1 MKKAFK
7 HIWHWIDD
15 RTGISDMV
23 LPLLNHPV
31 PPRSLWSYV
40 FGSATLFCFILQV
53 ITGVALSLLYQPS
66 SNSAYQSLEFITDQA
81 KFGNVLRGIHYY
93 GASAMI
99 ILVGLHMMR
108 TYITASYKFPREMN
122 WISGVFLLLFTI
134 FMGFTGQLLRWDS
147 NGVWSSVVAAQQL
160 GRIPLLGKHM
170 ARLLLGGDTIG
181 GQSLSRFYSY
191 HVFIIPA
198 LIFLFIG
205 LHIYLVFR
213 NGISEPPKAGR
224 PVDPKTYRAWY
235 KQYLIDK
242 SIPFWPNAAWRDVLF
257 SSLIVIVIILLAF
270 FFGAPALTSP
280 PDPSVVHTSPNP
292 DWYMVPF
299 FALFALMPHK
309 IESIAMM
316 VGPVLTV
323 IILLS
328 IPFLSNK
335 GERSPLKR
343 PWAMFGVLCVFVFVI
358 SLLVIG
364 LQAPWSPDFK
374 ATPLPVSAVRRS
386 SHPSGGLPVSSSR
399 LQLADSSLVRGVG
412 LFYSKGCE
420 YCHRINGYGGR
431 AGPDLTII
439 GNRLSPQQLTLRIVN
454 GGNNMPAFGGT
465 LSKEELSDL
474 VDFLSLQ
481 K

>member
-1 MKKAFK
+1 
-7 HIWHWIDD
+7 
-15 RTGISDMV
+15 
-23 LPLLNHPV
+23 
-31 PPRSLWSYV
+31 
-40 FGSATLFCFILQV
+40 
-53 ITGVALSLLYQPS
+53 
-66 SNSAYQSLEFITDQA
+66 
-81 KFGNVLRGIHYY
+81 
-93 GASAMI
+93 
-99 ILVGLHMMR
+99 
-108 TYITASYKFPREMN
+108 
-122 WISGVFLLLFTI
+122 
-134 FMGFTGQLLRWDS
+134 MGFTGQLLRWDS

-160 GRIPLLGKHM
+160 GRIPLLGKYL

-205 LHIYLVFR
+205 LHVYLVFR

-235 KQYLIDK
+235 KQYLVDK
-242 SIPFWPNAAWRDVLF
+242 SVPFWPNAAWRDVLF
-257 SSLIVIVIILLAF
+257 SSLIVILIILLAM

-280 PDPSVVHTSPNP
+280 PDPSMVHTSPNP

-374 ATPLPVSAVRRS
+374 AEPLPLSVIRRPSIPSTALPATPGSSPTTTGNRS
-386 SHPSGGLPVSSSR
+386 S
-399 LQLADSSLVRGVG
+399 DSSMISGVR
-412 LFYSKGCE
+412 LFYTKGCE
-420 YCHRINGYGGR
+420 YCHRVDGYGGR
-431 AGPDLTII
+431 AGPELSLI

-454 GGNNMPAFGGT
+454 GGNNMPAYGGT
-465 LSKEELSDL
+465 LSKNELSDL
-474 VDFLSLQ
+474 VGFLSSQ

>member
-1 MKKAFK
+1 MKGLLKKTWA
-7 HIWHWIDD
+7 WIDD
-15 RTGISDMV
+15 RTGISEMV
-23 LPLLNHPV
+23 LPLLKHPV

-40 FGSATLFCFILQV
+40 FGSATLFCFVLQV

-66 SNSAYQSLEFITDQA
+66 SSEAYQSLEFITNHA

-122 WISGVFLLLFTI
+122 WISGVILLLCTI

-160 GRIPLLGKHM
+160 GRVPLVGKYL
-170 ARLLLGGDTIG
+170 ARLLIGGNTIG
-181 GQSLSRFYSY
+181 GHSLSRFYSY

-198 LIFLFIG
+198 LIFLFIA
-205 LHIYLVFR
+205 LHLYLVFR
-213 NGISEPPKAGR
+213 NGISEPPRAGR

-235 KQYLIDK
+235 KNYLAEK
-242 SIPFWPNAAWRDVLF
+242 SVPFWPNAVWRDVLF
-257 SSLIVIVIILLAF
+257 SSLIVIFIIALAATV
-270 FFGAPALTSP
+270 GAPKLTTP
-280 PDPSVVHTSPNP
+280 PDPSMVSTSPTP

-299 FALFALMPHK
+299 FALFALMPHRL
-309 IESIAMM
+309 ESIAMM
-316 VGPVLTV
+316 LGPVLTV
-323 IILLS
+323 ILLLS

-335 GERSPLKR
+335 GARSPLKR

-358 SLLVIG
+358 SLLVVG

-374 ATPLPVSAVRRS
+374 AKPLPLTATRS
-386 SHPSGGLPVSSSR
+386 PSGGMEI
-399 LQLADSSLVRGVG
+399 ARGVN
-412 LFYSKGCE
+412 LFYAKGCE
-420 YCHRINGYGGR
+420 FCHAVNGYGGK
-431 AGPDLTII
+431 AGPDLSLV
-439 GNRLSPQQLTLRIVN
+439 GNRLSLQELTIRIVN
-454 GGNNMPAFGGT
+454 GANNMPAYGGT
-465 LSKEELSDL
+465 LTKEELQDL
-474 VDFLSLQ
+474 SAFLSAQ